1 MSQEGKQEEQQEG
14 QQEGQQDNRAVM
26 VVFEPG
32 GAAEKMLGA
41 LVWCGATLW
50 PLEDIPRQELPEG
63 TELPDGPPVMPRL
76 RAVPQTE
83 EKPVFEGESFNAPNG
98 FFYDSRAAWYITR
111 WSHAVALHRPGTH
124 QQEQFSLLMDDLLN
138 EIQPANPTPVIL
150 ANPGFDRAA
159 SVFML
164 RDGSRLISARYE
176 TDPDQD
182 ASRLFRLTGDV
193 QQGNACWLDW
203 GYDPPVAS
211 TAVPLPGNINPQRT
225 SLEIG

>member
-1 MSQEGKQEEQQEG
+1 MSQEG
-14 QQEGQQDNRAVM
+14 QQEEQKDSRAVM

-63 TELPDGPPVMPRL
+63 TELPAGPPVMPRL

-124 QQEQFSLLMDDLLN
+124 QQEQLSLLTDDLMN
-138 EIQPANPTPVIL
+138 EIEPEEPAPVIL

-159 SVFML
+159 SAFTMA
-164 RDGSRLISARYE
+164 DGSRLLLARSE
-176 TDPDQD
+176 TDME
-182 ASRLFRLTGDV
+182 RNTYCLFRLTGDV
-193 QQGNACWLDW
+193 QRANACWLDW

-211 TAVPLPGNINPQRT
+211 TAVPLPGNISPALS